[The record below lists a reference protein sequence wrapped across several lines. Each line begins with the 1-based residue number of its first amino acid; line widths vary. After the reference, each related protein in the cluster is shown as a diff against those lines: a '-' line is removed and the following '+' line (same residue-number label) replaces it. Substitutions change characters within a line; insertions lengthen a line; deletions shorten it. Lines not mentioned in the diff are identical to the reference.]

1 LWAGFSFGP
10 GPLIRGVTVD
20 RGAVDVAGRRTIGF
34 QITLPR
40 VAGGE
45 IDQILDPKTYRL
57 MGQQLVL
64 APSAGAAAGRV
75 LSGTAILATALVS
88 GPGVPP

>member
-1 LWAGFSFGP
+1 
-10 GPLIRGVTVD
+10 VTVD
-20 RGAVDVAGRRTIGF
+20 RVAVDVAGRRGIGF

-45 IDQILDPKTYRL
+45 IDQLILDPTTYRL

-75 LSGTAILATALVS
+75 LSGTAILRTAPVS
-88 GPGVPP
+88 GPGVLP